1 MSLPST
7 EDRKRK
13 RVMLEQGNPEL
24 NVADPGVKR
33 QSKVGLMAEQLSVP
47 NAEQTMEGIKRIQN
61 ESKEKSK
68 DVSNNILA
76 YTGGWEGILN
86 DVFASEN
93 ESPEL
98 SKKREELGIKPTQNK
113 SSTNGED
120 SKTPSN
126 LINFIIEHE
135 GFSSTPYDD
144 FKQTSIGYGSKAS
157 SKNQTVTKAEAMKL
171 LEKDLEVASK
181 PVLKMNEKKGYN
193 WSKNQIDALISFTY
207 NLGEGNFN
215 KLTKNGTRS
224 TEEIA
229 GMLSEYKKAGGKDR
243 DGLIKRR
250 AAELKLFN
258 EGYT

>member
-1 MSLPST
+1 MSTNASIDLR
-7 EDRKRK
+7 RKR
-13 RVMLEQGNPEL
+13 REAVAQGNPEL
-24 NVADPGVKR
+24 SVGDP
-33 QSKVGLMAEQLSVP
+33 
-47 NAEQTMEGIKRIQN
+47 GIKRQRKALGNPDFDFSETREGVRRIQN
-61 ESKEKSK
+61 DSENKSK
-68 DVSNNILA
+68 DDSNTMLA
-76 YTGGWEGILN
+76 YTGGWGKILN

-98 SKKREELGIKPTQNK
+98 SKKREELGIKTTQNT
-113 SSTNGED
+113 SSPDKEEG

-144 FKQTSIGYGSKAS
+144 FKQTSIGYGSKVS
-157 SKNQTVTKAEAMKL
+157 SKNQTVTKEEAMKL

-181 PVLKMNEKKGYN
+181 PVLKMNEEKGYN

-207 NLGEGNFN
+207 NVGEGNFN

-229 GMLSEYKKAGGKDR
+229 DMLPEYKKAGGKDL

>member
-1 MSLPST
+1 MSLPPT

-33 QSKVGLMAEQLSVP
+33 QSKIGLMAEQLSVP
-47 NAEQTMEGIKRIQN
+47 SAEQTMEGVKRIQN

-68 DVSNNILA
+68 DVSDNMLA
-76 YTGGWEGILN
+76 YTGGWGEII
-86 DVFASEN
+86 N

-98 SKKREELGIKPTQNK
+98 SKKREELGIKPTQK
-113 SSTNGED
+113 EG
-120 SKTPSN
+120 SKTPSS
-126 LINFIIEHE
+126 LVEFVMEYE

-171 LEKDLEVASK
+171 LEKDLDAARK
-181 PVLKMNEKKGYN
+181 TVLKLKETAGYDWNE
-193 WSKNQIDALISFTY
+193 NQVDALTSFTY
-207 NLGEGNFN
+207 NLGAGNLR
-215 KLTKNGTRS
+215 KLTENGTRGD
-224 TEEIA
+224 EEIA
-229 GMLSEYKKAGGKDR
+229 DMLPEYKKAGGKDR

>member
-33 QSKVGLMAEQLSVP
+33 QSKIGLMAEQLSVP
-47 NAEQTMEGIKRIQN
+47 DAEQTMEGIKRIQN

-68 DVSNNILA
+68 DVSNNMLA

-98 SKKREELGIKPTQNK
+98 SKKREELGIKPTQNT
-113 SSTNGED
+113 SSPDKEG
-120 SKTPSN
+120 SKTPSS
-126 LINFIIEHE
+126 LVEFVMKYEQ
-135 GFSSTPYDD
+135 FSSTAYDD
-144 FKQTSIGYGSKAS
+144 FKQISIGYGTKAS
-157 SKNQTVTKAEAMKL
+157 SKNQTITEAEAKKL
-171 LEKDLEVASK
+171 LEKDLDAARK
-181 PVLKMNEKKGYN
+181 TVLKLKETAGYDWNE
-193 WSKNQIDALISFTY
+193 NQVDALTSFTY
-207 NLGEGNFN
+207 NLGAGNLR
-215 KLTKNGTRS
+215 KLTENGTRGD
-224 TEEIA
+224 EEIA
-229 GMLSEYKKAGGKDR
+229 DMLPEYKYAGGKVR
-243 DGLIKRR
+243 DGLVKRR

-258 EGYT
+258 EGY

>member
-1 MSLPST
+1 
-7 EDRKRK
+7 
-13 RVMLEQGNPEL
+13 MLEQGNPEL

-33 QSKVGLMAEQLSVP
+33 QSKIGLMAEQLSVP
-47 NAEQTMEGIKRIQN
+47 SAEQTMEGVKRIQN

-68 DVSNNILA
+68 DVSDNMLA
-76 YTGGWEGILN
+76 YTGGWGEIIN
-86 DVFASEN
+86 EVFASEN

-98 SKKREELGIKPTQNK
+98 SKKREELGIKPTQK
-113 SSTNGED
+113 EG
-120 SKTPSN
+120 SKTPSS
-126 LINFIIEHE
+126 LVEFVMEYE

-171 LEKDLEVASK
+171 LEKDLDAARK
-181 PVLKMNEKKGYN
+181 TVLKLKETAGYDWNE
-193 WSKNQIDALISFTY
+193 NQVDALTSFTY
-207 NLGEGNFN
+207 NLGAGNLR
-215 KLTKNGTRS
+215 KLTENGTRGD
-224 TEEIA
+224 EEIA
-229 GMLSEYKKAGGKDR
+229 DMLPEYKKAGGKDR